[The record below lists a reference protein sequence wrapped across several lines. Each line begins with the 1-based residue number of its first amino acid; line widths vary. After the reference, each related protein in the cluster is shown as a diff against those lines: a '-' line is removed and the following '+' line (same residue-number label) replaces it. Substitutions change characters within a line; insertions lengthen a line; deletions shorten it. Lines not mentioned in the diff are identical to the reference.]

1 MNKKNLSI
9 EIEDYLLK
17 SKNKLKINSN
27 NIKKGDVFNAL
38 KGKKTHGNLFI
49 TQAIKNGAKYVITN
63 SKKNIPTNIKKNL
76 LYKKNSFNFLLSIA
90 NKKRSNFKG
99 KVIGITGSVGKTTLK
114 ENLKFFLSSIF
125 NTSASIK
132 SYNNYL
138 GVLLSVINID
148 IKSHFAVFE
157 IGTNNYDEIKK
168 LSSIILPH
176 QTIITNIYPTHLE
189 NFKNTRNIA
198 KEKSDI
204 FNSKFNKNVKL
215 AVFPNT
221 NNDEIF
227 LLKKAQ
233 KYKIKKIITLGDNR
247 SSNYY
252 ISNIIEK
259 NNEILKIE
267 VKSSNKTY
275 KFNIKKDHLNQIN
288 NLVICLI
295 LFIYNK
301 IDIKIFYKKV
311 LFTPKIDGRGLSKKI
326 RMNNKKIQFIDE
338 SYNASPITMKNSINF
353 LNNYKNIKNNRKIL
367 ILGDMNELGTNSEE
381 YHLNIVKD
389 IVSSKID
396 IIILCGK
403 IFKSVLDKYKIKK
416 NNILY
421 FKNEKLILDFL
432 QMQIHNNDTILVK
445 CSNSTKVNNLAKMLN
460 LMSKVV

>member
-63 SKKNIPTNIKKNL
+63 SNKNIPTNIKKNL

-157 IGTNNYDEIKK
+157 IGTNNYDEINK
-168 LSSIILPH
+168 LSSIILPD

-233 KYKIKKIITLGDNR
+233 KYKIKKIITLGDNK

-326 RMNNKKIQFIDE
+326 CMNNKKIQFIDE

-403 IFKSVLDKYKIKK
+403 LFKSVLDKCKIKK

>member
-403 IFKSVLDKYKIKK
+403 LFKSVLDKYKIKK